1 MLYGRSLRNAGDITA
16 NGFAGDTVGNVTS
29 DTSDIG
35 QGCLLAAGI
44 CQPMTESSLGILMSV
59 METWVPGTIVYHFQ
73 LHLSDLSVDFGQSEW
88 HH

>member
-1 MLYGRSLRNAGDITA
+1 MGEASEMQVTSLPMDLQVTPWGM
-16 NGFAGDTVGNVTS
+16 NVTS

-59 METWVPGTIVYHFQ
+59 METWIPGTIVYHFQ